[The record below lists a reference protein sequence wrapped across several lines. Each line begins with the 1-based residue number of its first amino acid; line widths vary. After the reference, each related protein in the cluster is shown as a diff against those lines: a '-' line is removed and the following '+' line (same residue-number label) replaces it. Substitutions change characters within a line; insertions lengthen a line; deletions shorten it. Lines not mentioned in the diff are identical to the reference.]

1 MLDVLVPINIK
12 IKIFT
17 YKCLQLG
24 DDWIYGYGYIRILLF
39 FIVIFNKI

>member
-24 DDWIYGYGYIRILLF
+24 DDWIYGYGYNYFSLLF
-39 FIVIFNKI
+39 LTKYND